1 MKRHEQPR
9 YGLARVLSKRGA
21 LSRRRAAECIRAGR
35 VRVEGR
41 VVRDPEAPTALDAT
55 ITLDG
60 ERVEPVERI
69 VLALNKRRGWVC
81 TASDEKGRA
90 TIYEA
95 LAQAPDLPW
104 LFPVGR
110 LDRASEGLI
119 LLSNDTALSA
129 RILDPERGPPKTYHL
144 KLRGPL
150 RPLCCF
156 GVGKKASRM
165 GASFSVLS
173 NSPCCG
179 GGRRSFWLA
188 VRLKG
193 GRNRQLRRMAA
204 ASGHEVERLI
214 RVAIGGL
221 SLGPLGKGAWRRLRE
236 EEELA
241 LLFAKPPPLI
251 PPSA

>member
-41 VVRDPEAPTALDAT
+41 VIRDPEAPTALDAT

-144 KLRGPL
+144 KLRGRFDPL
-150 RPLCCF
+150 LLRRWEE
-156 GVGKKASRM
+156 GIED
-165 GASFSVLS
+165 
-173 NSPCCG
+173 G
-179 GGRRSFWLA
+179 GELLRAFELALLRQGPRSFWLA

>member
-9 YGLARVLSKRGA
+9 YGLARVLSKRGV
-21 LSRRRAAECIRAGR
+21 LSRRRAAECIRSGR

-41 VVRDPEAPTALDAT
+41 VVRDPKAPTALDAT

-60 ERVEPVERI
+60 EPVQPVERI

-81 TASDEKGRA
+81 TACDEKGRP

-95 LAQAPDLPW
+95 LSQATDLPW

-129 RILDPERGPPKTYHL
+129 RILHPERGPPKTYHL
-144 KLRGPL
+144 KLRGRFDPAILGAWREGIEEGGEML
-150 RPLCCF
+150 RAFDLAMLRQGP
-156 GVGKKASRM
+156 
-165 GASFSVLS
+165 
-173 NSPCCG
+173 
-179 GGRRSFWLA
+179 RSFWLA

-204 ASGHEVERLI
+204 ASGYEVERLI

-236 EEELA
+236 EELA
-241 LLFAKPPPLI
+241 LLFAEPPPLI